1 MAYFLCRLSVYT
13 SGITSDASAN
23 CFIRPGI
30 RQCHCVG
37 DGLFVSRD
45 RSFGVVMWEMA
56 TLACQPYPGKSNEE
70 VLKYVVDGGLMEK
83 PEECPD
89 RL

>member
-1 MAYFLCRLSVYT
+1 MPNLIIFLCYVAQQERCNY
-13 SGITSDASAN
+13 IQFFA
-23 CFIRPGI
+23 CF
-30 RQCHCVG
+30 
-37 DGLFVSRD
+37 

-56 TLACQPYPGKSNEE
+56 TLAAQPYPGKSNEE
-70 VLKYVVDGGLMEK
+70 VLKYVVDGGVMEK

>member
-1 MAYFLCRLSVYT
+1 M
-13 SGITSDASAN
+13 N
-23 CFIRPGI
+23 
-30 RQCHCVG
+30 
-37 DGLFVSRD
+37 LFVSCN

>member
-1 MAYFLCRLSVYT
+1 MAQ
-13 SGITSDASAN
+13 ASCKVRCEVN
-23 CFIRPGI
+23 EVVLVCIN
-30 RQCHCVG
+30 
-37 DGLFVSRD
+37 
-45 RSFGVVMWEMA
+45 RSFGVVVWEMA

>member
-1 MAYFLCRLSVYT
+1 MMSLRRYWA
-13 SGITSDASAN
+13 
-23 CFIRPGI
+23 
-30 RQCHCVG
+30 
-37 DGLFVSRD
+37 VSENIVFDSRG